1 MGKPPKIIGGHAIVQ
16 IGNQLGVVKMGSYQD
31 WLEAVFDEMNELYT
45 MELGEAVRNVNRR
58 LRGEE

>member
-1 MGKPPKIIGGHAIVQ
+1 
-16 IGNQLGVVKMGSYQD
+16 MGSYQD
-31 WLEAVFDEMNELYT
+31 RLEAVYDEMNKLHT

>member
-1 MGKPPKIIGGHAIVQ
+1 MKKQKHYWWWD
-16 IGNQLGVVKMGSYQD
+16 KMGSYQD
-31 WLEAVFDEMNELYT
+31 WLEAVYDEMNELYT